1 MTRRLTPHPAA
12 TALLLVLVL
21 ASAPTLFAQADRSAI
36 RGVVTDATGA
46 VVPKATVT
54 VQDLSTNTLAR
65 TVATDDNGNYEMV
78 DLKPGSYRLKADAT
92 GFKTFVAENLL
103 LVASQVRRVDI
114 NFQVGATT
122 ESITVEAGAA
132 VINTETGMLSGSI
145 SSQNI
150 KDSPQVLPYPS
161 VYAILSTVP
170 GIQGSGWQVRIAGQA
185 PLQTSQGFDGIE
197 NDRFGGN
204 TNNVNFY
211 EDVQVAVSNNTA
223 DNARVSSFN
232 MTSKRGANQFHAMAY
247 YKHINSALNARNF
260 FDPKKTPF
268 IQHEFQVEASGP
280 IWKDKTFFY
289 ASYFAHR
296 MPLGSLVQATV
307 PSLPMRRGD
316 FSRFNQ
322 GNQVV
327 QDPLT
332 AADAAGNRTPFPGN
346 IIPANRISSVSL
358 KTQDTYIP
366 EPNLG
371 DSNQLSNNNFSFVH
385 PFHYDFYRGDWP
397 FVRVDHNI
405 SSKNTLYVRWLVG
418 RFPYIL
424 SRSLPKF
431 NWTRL
436 RDHRQ
441 WAISDTHVFSPTV
454 VNTFRMGILPNLG
467 RDGDEFRGVR
477 PLQGDEAVSAIGLQG
492 VNRGNHKAQGFPTMS
507 ITGVTALSTIA
518 GGVWEKNHEYS
529 FEDSLTWTKGKHVW
543 KVGGEFRAFSSF
555 TGTIPEGNYGT
566 FSFNGAMTRSTLG
579 YADFLLGIPQTSTR
593 LDPLTNRTRTNKEW
607 GLFITDTYKLSSRLT
622 LDYGVRYDYYAL
634 PTFTDGLMYNW
645 DKATNTVNV
654 TPEGRSLL
662 HPLYPT
668 NIKIGTGAVVPV
680 PDKKNIRPRLSAA
693 YRLTDKMVFRGGYG
707 TYTERIDYFARVLT
721 GGPFQ
726 ISENYQNVVAP
737 GGGALFQFPN
747 PYPVSL
753 ASAGVPSQSI
763 TGFPIQTDNGTIHQF
778 NFSIEREWRS
788 FGFRTSYIGS
798 RGIGQNYNI
807 GINKP
812 LPSLTPFTQAR
823 RPFPEFVGVTE
834 ARSDGQTKYDSF
846 QLQAQKKVGDFTF
859 NAHWT
864 LANSF
869 ANFLNLENPY
879 NVTNHWARQSGDRR
893 HYAVITSNWRVPVGR
908 GKRFLGTVPAAVD
921 HFVGGWNF
929 STMSYF
935 TSGFFFSPSYSGS
948 DPSNTNTV
956 GGLPDRIANGNLP
969 GGERDYK
976 RWFDATAFRAP
987 APGTFGN
994 SGPNVLVGQGLNVHH
1009 FSAMKRFKIT
1019 ERFSTTFIS
1028 QISDIFNKPH
1038 FGNPTTNISVPATVG
1053 QFTGVVSDFESE
1065 KANGRRIAFLLRL
1078 EF

>member
-1 MTRRLTPHPAA
+1 MNLTAA
-12 TALLLVLVL
+12 SL
-21 ASAPTLFAQADRSAI
+21 AAFFAAAGLFGQADRSSI
-36 RGVVTDATGA
+36 RGVVTDPTGA
-46 VVPKATVT
+46 VVPKVTVT
-54 VQDLSTNTLAR
+54 ALDLSTNTEAR
-65 TVATDDNGNYEMV
+65 SLATDENGNYEMA
-78 DLKPGSYRLKADAT
+78 DLKPGTYRLKADAA

-114 NFQVGATT
+114 VFQVGATT
-122 ESITVEAGAA
+122 ESVTVEAGAA

-150 KDSPQVLPYPS
+150 RESPQVLPYPS

-170 GIQGSGWQVRIAGQA
+170 GIQGSGWQVRISGQA
-185 PLQTSQGFDGIE
+185 PIQTSQGFDGIE
-197 NDRFGGN
+197 NDRYGGN

-211 EDVQVAVSNNTA
+211 EDVQVATANNTA
-223 DNARVSSFN
+223 DNARISSFN
-232 MTSKRGANQFHAMAY
+232 MTSKRGSNQYHAMAY
-247 YKHINSALNARNF
+247 YKHFNSGLNARNF
-260 FDPKKTPF
+260 FDPRKTPF
-268 IQHEFQVEASGP
+268 IQHEYQIEASGP
-280 IWKDKTFFY
+280 VWRDRTFFY
-289 ASYFAHR
+289 ASYFHQR

-307 PSLPMRRGD
+307 PSLLMRRGD
-316 FSRFNQ
+316 FSQFALP
-322 GNQVV
+322 NQVV
-327 QDPLT
+327 QDPMT
-332 AADAAGNRTPFPGN
+332 AADAAGRRTPFPRN
-346 IIPANRISSVSL
+346 IIPASRFSSVAL
-358 KTQDTYIP
+358 KTQDAFIP

-371 DSNQLSNNNFSFVH
+371 NPNVLSTNNFSFVH

-397 FVRVDHNI
+397 FVRVDHNV

-441 WAISDTHVFSPTV
+441 WAISDTHVFSPSV

-467 RDGDEFRGVR
+467 RDGDEFKGVR

-492 VNRGNHKAQGFPTMS
+492 VNRGNHKAQGFPTMN
-507 ITGVTALSTIA
+507 IAGVQALSTIA

-529 FEDSLTWTKGKHVW
+529 FEDSLTWNKGRHVF
-543 KVGGEFRAFSSF
+543 KVGGELRTFSAF

-566 FSFNGAMTRSTLG
+566 YNFTGSITQSTIG
-579 YADFLLGIPQTSTR
+579 YADFLLGIPQTATR

-607 GLFITDTYKLSSRLT
+607 GIFFTDTFKLSSRLT

-634 PTFTDGLMYNW
+634 PTFTDGLMFNW
-645 DKATNTVNV
+645 DKASNTVNV
-654 TPEGRSLL
+654 TPEGRNKI
-662 HPLYPT
+662 HPLYPA
-668 NIKIGTGAVVPV
+668 NIRIGSGPVVPL
-680 PDKKNIRPRLSAA
+680 PDLKNIRPRLSAA
-693 YRLTDKMVFRGGYG
+693 YRLTDKLVFRGGYG
-707 TYTERIDYFARVLT
+707 TFTERINYFDRVLT

-737 GGGALFQFPN
+737 GGGPLFQFPN

-753 ASAGVPSQSI
+753 ASAGIPSQSI

-778 NFSIEREWRS
+778 NFSIERDWRGL
-788 FGFRTSYIGS
+788 GFRTSYVGS
-798 RGIGQNYNI
+798 RAVGLNYNV

-812 LPSLTPFTQAR
+812 QPGLVPFAQSR
-823 RPFPEFVGVTE
+823 RPYPEFVGVTE
-834 ARSDGQTKYDSF
+834 ARADGRTKYDSF
-846 QLQAQKKVGDFTF
+846 QVQAQKRMGDFTF

-869 ANFLNLENPY
+869 ADFLNTENPY
-879 NVTNHWARQSGDRR
+879 NVTNRWARQGGDRR
-893 HYAVITSNWRVPVGR
+893 HYSVVMANWRMPAGR
-908 GKRFLGTVPAAVD
+908 GKKWLGNAPAIVD
-921 HFVGGWNF
+921 HVLGGWTL
-929 STMSYF
+929 STISYF
-935 TSGFFFSPSYSGS
+935 TSGFFFSPGFSGS

-969 GGERDYK
+969 SGDRSYT
-976 RWFDATAFRAP
+976 RWFDASAFRVP

-994 SGPNVLVGQGLNVHH
+994 SNPNVLVGQGMNVHH
-1009 FSAMKRFKIT
+1009 FAASKRFRIT
-1019 ERFSTTFIS
+1019 ERFSSTLTS

-1038 FGNPTTNISVPATVG
+1038 FTTPTSNISVPATVG
-1053 QFTGVVSDFESE
+1053 RFTNVVSDFEAE
-1065 KANGRRIAFLLRL
+1065 KANGRRIALMLRV